1 VSLTAYMVRCADGTL
16 YTGVARDLSQ
26 RLRQHNGDLAGGAK
40 YTKSRRPVVCVYH
53 HDFESDRAARQYE
66 ARVKRMKRGEKMAL
80 AGGEG

>member
-1 VSLTAYMVRCADGTL
+1 
-16 YTGVARDLSQ
+16 
-26 RLRQHNGDLAGGAK
+26 
-40 YTKSRRPVVCVYH
+40 VCVYH